1 MFDVAMGTYD
11 GAEIYELVELHLLN
25 RRSTVIDKSGV
36 VLYRDDELD
45 AINNA
50 NSPKFDRIRKDVT
63 VLFKE
68 EGLSIT
74 IERYLIEIDILDVN
88 FNLATEKYF
97 PFRKAN
103 NTPLYMNALLIT
115 HLQSLDSKF
124 PKSNLYKLVYFTN
137 PV

>member
-1 MFDVAMGTYD
+1 MGTHD
-11 GAEIYELVELHLLN
+11 GAEICELVELHLLN
-25 RRSTVIDKSGV
+25 RRSTVTDKSVV

-45 AINNA
+45 AIINNA
-50 NSPKFDRIRKDVT
+50 NSPKFDRNRKDVT
-63 VLFKE
+63 ALLKE

>member
-1 MFDVAMGTYD
+1 MGTHD
-11 GAEIYELVELHLLN
+11 GAEICELVELHLLN
-25 RRSTVIDKSGV
+25 RRSTVTDKSVV

-45 AINNA
+45 AIINNA

-63 VLFKE
+63 ALLKE

-74 IERYLIEIDILDVN
+74 IERYLIQIDILDVN

-103 NTPLYMNALLIT
+103 NTPLYMNALTNHAPAFIRLKV
-115 HLQSLDSKF
+115 SKV
-124 PKSNLYKLVYFTN
+124 KV
-137 PV
+137 V